1 MNDTQSYWENRYKN
15 GQTGWD
21 MQNVSP
27 PLKTYVDQLNDKHL
41 KILIPGAG
49 NAYEAEYLYN
59 KGFNNIFVA
68 DIAKTP
74 LMNLKTRI
82 PEFPNN
88 QLLHTDFFDIEDTFD
103 LIIEQTFFCALPPQL
118 RPKYAQNMHELL
130 KPNAKLIG
138 LLFTFPLTDDGPP
151 FGGCIAEYKNYFKEL
166 FDLEILDP
174 CYNSFPKRQGNEL
187 FFKFLK
193 K

>member
-1 MNDTQSYWENRYKN
+1 MNNTQSYWENRYKN

-21 MQNVSP
+21 MQKVSP
-27 PLKTYVDQLNDKHL
+27 PLKTYVDQLNDKTL

-49 NAYEAEYLYN
+49 NAHEAEYLYQ
-59 KGFNNIFVA
+59 KGFKNSFVA

-74 LMNLKTRI
+74 LKNLKTRI
-82 PEFPNN
+82 PEFPQD

-118 RPKYAQNMHELL
+118 RPKYAKKMHELL
-130 KPNAKLIG
+130 KPNAKLVG
-138 LLFTFPLTDDGPP
+138 LLFNFPLTDDGPP
-151 FGGCIAEYKNYFKEL
+151 FGGSMAEYKNYFKEL
-166 FDLEILDP
+166 FDLEILEP
-174 CYNSFPKRQGNEL
+174 CYNSYPKRQGNEL

-193 K
+193 R

>member
-1 MNDTQSYWENRYKN
+1 MNNTQSYWENRYKN

-21 MQNVSP
+21 MQKVSP
-27 PLKTYVDQLNDKHL
+27 PLKTYVDQLNDKTL

-49 NAYEAEYLYN
+49 NAHEAEYLYQ
-59 KGFNNIFVA
+59 KGFKNIFVA

-74 LMNLKTRI
+74 LKNLKTRI
-82 PEFPNN
+82 PEFPQD

-118 RPKYAQNMHELL
+118 RPKYAQKMNQLL
-130 KPNAKLIG
+130 KPNAKLVG
-138 LLFTFPLTDDGPP
+138 LLFNFPLTDDGPP
-151 FGGCIAEYKNYFKEL
+151 FGGSMAEYKNYFKEL
-166 FDLEILDP
+166 FDLEILEP
-174 CYNSFPKRQGNEL
+174 CYNSYPKRQGNEL

>member
-59 KGFNNIFVA
+59 NGFNNIFVA

-74 LMNLKTRI
+74 LRNLKNRI
-82 PEFPNN
+82 PEFPKN

-118 RPKYAQNMHELL
+118 RTKYAQKMHELS
-130 KPNAKLIG
+130 KPNAKLVG

-151 FGGCIAEYKNYFKEL
+151 FGGSIAEYKNYFKEL
-166 FDLEILDP
+166 FELEILDL